1 MEKKEANKLTPAGFV
16 YMKPEHITTQVKH
29 LTEYQVDFIQEK
41 LV

>member
-1 MEKKEANKLTPAGFV
+1 MLRL
-16 YMKPEHITTQVKH
+16 MKPESTATQVKH